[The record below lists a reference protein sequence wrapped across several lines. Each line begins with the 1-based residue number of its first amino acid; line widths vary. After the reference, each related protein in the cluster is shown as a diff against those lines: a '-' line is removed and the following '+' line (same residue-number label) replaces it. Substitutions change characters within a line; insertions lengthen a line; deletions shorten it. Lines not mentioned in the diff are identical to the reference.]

1 LAQVD
6 GLSVERMHRYGWRSG
21 ADLDPE
27 ILRGDRS
34 GSKDSSRYRCGERKS
49 VEQRTGWKDHRDYST
64 RVNLR

>member
-1 LAQVD
+1 LAQVH
-6 GLSVERMHRYGWRSG
+6 GLSIERMHCYGRCAG
-21 ADLDPE
+21 ADFDPE

-34 GSKDSSRYRCGERKS
+34 GSKDSSRDRRGEGKS